1 MNQSIKGR
9 EVKKTNTD
17 LPNKERNLNK
27 PEVGENVKL
36 QINDI
41 GNQKMV
47 LTTDKES
54 LTPIKLNAQCSKE
67 DKRGKSSQETV
78 GSFGQ
83 PVTVTRED
91 VERAKT
97 CLKTKQQFHKTVP
110 PHPLVTFCIII

>member
-41 GNQKMV
+41 GNYQMV
-47 LTTDKES
+47 
-54 LTPIKLNAQCSKE
+54 
-67 DKRGKSSQETV
+67 
-78 GSFGQ
+78 
-83 PVTVTRED
+83 
-91 VERAKT
+91 
-97 CLKTKQQFHKTVP
+97 
-110 PHPLVTFCIII
+110 

>member
-47 LTTDKES
+47 LNYRLGEPYTNKIE
-54 LTPIKLNAQCSKE
+54 
-67 DKRGKSSQETV
+67 
-78 GSFGQ
+78 
-83 PVTVTRED
+83 
-91 VERAKT
+91 
-97 CLKTKQQFHKTVP
+97 
-110 PHPLVTFCIII
+110 CIVF